1 MTRLKRLEG
10 SPTLRS
16 VTSESPART
25 RELGGRLGE
34 ILPAGVVI
42 SLEGGLGAGKT
53 LFAKGI
59 CAGLGVDDEIVSPS
73 FILVEEYR
81 GVFPV
86 LHFDLYRL
94 DALGEVEGIGLY
106 EAIDGRN
113 VVLVEWGDRLPE
125 GTIRYDARVHLAI
138 RGGGTR
144 EIRLEAPRPLV
155 EAFLDAG

>member
-1 MTRLKRLEG
+1 MERLKKLEG
-10 SPTLRS
+10 PPTRRS
-16 VTSESPART
+16 VRSESPART
-25 RELGGRLGE
+25 REIGRRLGE
-34 ILPAGVVI
+34 ILPEGVVV

-59 CAGLGVDDEIVSPS
+59 CTGLGIDDEVVSPS

-81 GVFPV
+81 GVFPL

-94 DALGEVEGIGLY
+94 DEVGEVEGIGLY

-125 GTIRYDARVHLAI
+125 RTVRYDIRVHLTI
-138 RGGGTR
+138 RSEGER
-144 EIRLEAPRPLV
+144 EICVEAPLPLV
-155 EAFLDAG
+155 EALLNA